1 MQELFF
7 EFKVDFKV
15 DLKSRLNL
23 MSCLKDQ
30 GFFKIRLNPSFLTT
44 MRIELD
50 HENLYNYND
59 EDIGNNEKNII
70 YEDDTNSND
79 L

>member
-1 MQELFF
+1 MSIYLWRYIFPKINPPLLFCW
-7 EFKVDFKV
+7 D
-15 DLKSRLNL
+15 R
-23 MSCLKDQ
+23 KDN
-30 GFFKIRLNPSFLTT
+30 G
-44 MRIELD
+44 D

>member
-1 MQELFF
+1 MLLKRNPQLLFCW
-7 EFKVDFKV
+7 D
-15 DLKSRLNL
+15 R
-23 MSCLKDQ
+23 KDN
-30 GFFKIRLNPSFLTT
+30 G
-44 MRIELD
+44 D

-70 YEDDTNSND
+70 YEDDINSND